1 MPKSLRFC
9 LTSLVLAA
17 MCALSTMAQST
28 VTGAINGTVTNPNK
42 EVVAGATIT
51 ARNTGTNKE
60 ATATS
65 DDNGGFKIV
74 NLEPGTYTVT
84 VNGAG
89 FAPFSNESV
98 VVEVGRATTLDVGLS
113 LQGVTGTVQVTAEA
127 PVINTSQQ
135 DFSSN
140 INQTSI
146 NELPINGR
154 RWSNF
159 AILTPGAVPDGT
171 FGLISFRGIS
181 GLLNNNTVDGGDNN
195 QAFFA
200 EERGRTRIPYVVSQA
215 SIREFQVNT
224 SSYSAEYGRSA
235 GGVTNAVTKSGTNE
249 FHGGGFI
256 YDRNNKWGAR
266 NPLATN
272 SVLVNGVFTPV
283 GIKPVDVRYQ
293 FGGTIGGPIVKNK
306 AFFFFSYDQ
315 QRRNFPGLA
324 RFTDPNFL
332 NTADKCLL
340 TTALGTQTSNA
351 LCPGLTGGSRGTA
364 GATNPLTTG
373 KGLTG
378 AQVDT
383 ALSFL
388 NSLSGTLPRRGDNL
402 ILLPKVD
409 WHINSNHVFTATY
422 NDLKWN
428 SPAGIQTQ
436 ATNTLA
442 RDNFGDDFV
451 RARFLNLRL
460 ASTLSSKLVNEARFQ
475 YGQDFEYEFSQPP
488 LAGEP
493 TNSLGGRSPN
503 TFLTNGFS
511 FGMPNFLE
519 RIAFPDERRT
529 QVADTMTY
537 STGNHTLKFGGDINH
552 SKDII
557 NNLRFSGGEFNYNGG
572 ANALGFTGAL
582 NDFILDY
589 TNFKSALPGT
599 TTCYSSTSR
608 FSGRCYSG
616 NFNQGLGV
624 LGLTL
629 ATNDFNFFFQDD
641 WRINPRF
648 TLNLGLRYEYQQN
661 PTNVTARI
669 NPALPQTGNRVADKN
684 NWGPRIGFAYDV
696 NGDGKTS
703 VRGGYGVYFGRVI
716 NSTVYNSL
724 INTGV
729 GTDVAQRQV
738 TLQAASAGSPIY
750 PNLLGAGS
758 LVPSAIQYFAS
769 NFQLPR
775 IQQFDAVFEREI
787 AHNTVVSASYLFSY
801 GQYLPNFVDT
811 NLPTP
816 GTPNL
821 QFVNLVAVGGP
832 ADGRVVRMPIF
843 LGANQRT
850 AFTTSR
856 PNPLYAQITEI
867 RSDVFSKY
875 NALVLQFNRRM
886 TRGLQI
892 QSNYTL
898 SRAFDNGQSSVTF
911 SSNNLPLVSYDQAGE
926 NALSAFDRR
935 HKFTFSMV
943 YNTTYKNKDNKAVH
957 ALLNGWTIAPV
968 FNWFSGQRYTGNV
981 SGSISAATVG
991 FTPNA
996 GTGVCIGPAGS
1007 DPSTTQSCFTPG
1019 GGVNGS
1025 GGSTRYPGLPR
1036 NFFKQPSIQFLDLR
1050 LSRRFSIGEK
1060 AKIEVLAE
1068 AFNFFNRTE
1077 VTSVNTT
1084 LYNLSGSTLT
1094 FNPSFGQTTGAD
1106 STLFRERQVQLA
1118 VRFEF

>member
-1 MPKSLRFC
+1 MSKFLRFC
-9 LTSLVLAA
+9 FASLLVTAF
-17 MCALSTMAQST
+17 CAISMAQGT
-28 VTGAINGTVTNPNK
+28 VTGGISGTVMNPNK
-42 EVVAGATIT
+42 EVVTGATVT
-51 ARNTGTNKE
+51 AKNNGTAKE
-60 ATATS
+60 ATATT
-65 DDNGGFKIV
+65 DDNGGFRIV
-74 NLEPGTYTVT
+74 NLEPGTYTVN
-84 VNGAG
+84 VNATG
-89 FAPFSNESV
+89 FAAFSSPTV
-98 VVEVGRATTLDVGLS
+98 VVEVGRLTNLEVPLTV
-113 LQGVTGTVQVTAEA
+113 QGVTGGTVTITAEA

-140 INQTSI
+140 VNQTTI
-146 NELPINGR
+146 NESPINGR

-200 EERGRTRIPYVVSQA
+200 EERGRTRIPYVISQA
-215 SIREFQVNT
+215 SIKEFQVNT

-249 FHGGGFI
+249 LHGSGFI

-293 FGGTIGGPIVKNK
+293 FGGTVGGPIVKDK

-315 QRRNFPGLA
+315 QRRNFPGLS
-324 RFTDPNFL
+324 RFTDPNLL
-332 NTADKCLL
+332 NTITAANR
-340 TTALGTQTSNA
+340 TTLIAR
-351 LCPGLTGGSRGTA
+351 GLTDAQITST
-364 GATNPLTTG
+364 LT
-373 KGLTG
+373 
-378 AQVDT
+378 
-383 ALSFL
+383 FL

-409 WHINSNHVFTATY
+409 WHINSNNVFTATY
-422 NDLKWN
+422 NWLKWD

-436 ATNTLA
+436 ATNTRA

-460 ASTLSSKLVNEARFQ
+460 ASTISSSLVNEARFQ
-475 YGQDFEYEFSQPP
+475 YGRDFEYEFSQPP
-488 LAGEP
+488 LPGEP
-493 TNSLGGRSPN
+493 TNSVGGRSPQ
-503 TFLTNGFS
+503 TFINNGFT
-511 FGMPNFLE
+511 FGIPEFLE
-519 RIAFPDERRT
+519 RVAFPDERRT
-529 QVADTMTY
+529 QFADTMTY
-537 STGNHTLKFGGDINH
+537 TTGNHTLKFGGDVNH
-552 SKDII
+552 AKDII
-557 NNLRFSGGEFNYNGG
+557 NNLRFSGGEFNYTG
-572 ANALGFTGAL
+572 ANGLP
-582 NDFILDY
+582 DFIVDY
-589 TNFKSALPGT
+589 TNFTSGGAIRALVPGPAGSATANLGVCFGST
-599 TTCYSSTSR
+599 RRAGQCY
-608 FSGRCYSG
+608 GG

-629 ATNDFNFFFQDD
+629 STNDYNFFLQDD
-641 WRINPRF
+641 WRVTPRL
-648 TLNLGLRYEYQQN
+648 TLNLGMRYEYQQN
-661 PTNVTARI
+661 PKNSAARI
-669 NPALPQTGNRVADKN
+669 NPALPQTGNRVSDKN
-684 NWGPRIGFAYDV
+684 NFGPRVGFAFDV

-703 VRGGYGVYFGRVI
+703 IRGGYGVYFGRVI

-729 GTDVAQRQV
+729 GIDVAQRQV

-750 PNLLGAGS
+750 PNLLAAGS
-758 LVPSAIQYFAS
+758 LVPSAVQYFAS

-775 IQQFDAVFEREI
+775 IQQLDAVFEREI

-811 NLPTP
+811 NLPAP
-816 GTPNL
+816 GTPNY
-821 QFVNLVAVGGP
+821 QFVNVTAVGGP
-832 ADGRVVRMPIF
+832 ADGQVVRMPIF
-843 LGANQRT
+843 LGASQRT
-850 AFTTSR
+850 AFTTAR

-886 TRGLQI
+886 TKGLQVG
-892 QSNYTL
+892 SNYTL
-898 SRAFDNGQSSVTF
+898 SRAYDNGQSSVTF
-911 SSNNLPLVSYDQAGE
+911 TSNNLPFNAFDQGGE
-926 NALSAFDRR
+926 NALSGFDRR
-935 HKFTFSMV
+935 HKFTFSLV
-943 YNTTYKNKDNKAVH
+943 YNTSYKNKDNKAAH
-957 ALLNGWTIAPV
+957 ALLNGWTISPI

-981 SGSISAATVG
+981 SGSISASAAG

-996 GTGVCIGPAGS
+996 ATGICIGPAGS
-1007 DPSTTQSCFTPG
+1007 DPATTPACFTPG
-1019 GGVNGS
+1019 GGINGS
-1025 GGSTRYPGLPR
+1025 GGATRYPGLPR

-1050 LSRRFSIGEK
+1050 LSRRFPIGEK

-1068 AFNFFNRTE
+1068 AFNFFNRTQ

-1084 LYNLSGSTLT
+1084 LYNLSGTTLT
-1094 FNPSFGQTTGAD
+1094 LNPSFGQTTGAD
-1106 STLFRERQVQLA
+1106 STLFRERQVQMA

>member
-1 MPKSLRFC
+1 
-9 LTSLVLAA
+9 

-51 ARNTGTNKE
+51 AKNTGTNKE

-84 VNGAG
+84 VNGSG

-249 FHGGGFI
+249 FHGSAFL

-272 SVLVNGVFTPV
+272 TVLVDGVFTPV

-324 RFTDPNFL
+324 RFTDPNLL
-332 NTADKCLL
+332 NTVTAANRTTLVSRGL
-340 TTALGTQTSNA
+340 TTAQIDST
-351 LCPGLTGGSRGTA
+351 
-364 GATNPLTTG
+364 
-373 KGLTG
+373 
-378 AQVDT
+378 
-383 ALSFL
+383 LSFL
-388 NSLSGTLPRRGDNL
+388 NSLTGTLPRRGDNL

-409 WHINSNHVFTATY
+409 WHINSNNVFTATY

-436 ATNTLA
+436 ATNTRA

-488 LAGEP
+488 LPGEP
-493 TNSLGGRSPN
+493 TNSVGGRSPQ
-503 TFLTNGFS
+503 TFINNGFT
-511 FGMPNFLE
+511 FGIPEFLE
-519 RIAFPDERRT
+519 RVSFPDERRT

-557 NNLRFSGGEFNYNGG
+557 NNLRFSGGEFNY
-572 ANALGFTGAL
+572 TGASGL
-582 NDFILDY
+582 NDFIVDY
-589 TNFKSALPGT
+589 TNFTTNGAIRALVPGAAGSATANLGVCFGST
-599 TTCYSSTSR
+599 RRAGQCY
-608 FSGRCYSG
+608 GG
-616 NFNQGLGV
+616 NFNQGFGV
-624 LGLTL
+624 LGLTI
-629 ATNDFNFFFQDD
+629 ATNDLNFFVQDD
-641 WRINPRF
+641 WRITPRV
-648 TLNLGLRYEYQQN
+648 TLNLGMRYEYQMN
-661 PTNVTARI
+661 PDPTKV
-669 NPALPQTGNRVADKN
+669 NPALPITGNKVSDKN
-684 NWGPRIGFAYDV
+684 NWGPRVGFALDV

-716 NSTVYNSL
+716 NSTVYNAL
-724 INTGV
+724 INTGL
-729 GTDVAQRQV
+729 GADVAQRQV
-738 TLQAASAGSPIY
+738 TVTASNAIAPIY
-750 PNLLGAGS
+750 PNLIPPGTLTTPA
-758 LVPSAIQYFAS
+758 VQYFAS

-775 IQQFDAVFEREI
+775 IQQLDAVFEREI

-811 NLPTP
+811 NLAPPT
-816 GTPNL
+816 N
-821 QFVNLVAVGGP
+821 FVSFAINGGP
-832 ADGRVVRMPIF
+832 ANGQVFREPLF
-843 LGANQRT
+843 LGARPNT
-850 AFTTSR
+850 AF
-856 PNPLYAQITEI
+856 AQITEI

-886 TRGLQI
+886 TKGLQI

-911 SSNNLPLVSYDQAGE
+911 TSNNLPLNAFDQSGD

-935 HKFTFSMV
+935 HKFVFSLV
-943 YNTTYKNKDNKAVH
+943 YNTNYKNKDNKTAR
-957 ALLNGWTIAPV
+957 ALLNGWTIAPI

-981 SGSISAATVG
+981 SGSAAAASFG
-991 FTPNA
+991 L
-996 GTGVCIGPAGS
+996 TGS
-1007 DPSTTQSCFTPG
+1007 TPG

-1025 GGSTRYPGLPR
+1025 GGSTRFGLFPR
-1036 NFFKQPSIQFLDLR
+1036 NYFKQPSIQFLDLR

-1068 AFNFFNRTE
+1068 AFNFFNRTQ
-1077 VTSVNTT
+1077 VTSVNAT

-1094 FNPSFGQTTGAD
+1094 FNAPFGQITGAD